1 MLEPTVLTARAGGA
15 PEPPSPQ
22 TRMLESGENWAR
34 FSVEPLERGFAI
46 TIGNALRRVLL
57 SSMPGNAIT
66 WVKIEGVL
74 HEYASLPYM
83 KEEVTEFLLNVKRVR
98 IRSTSNRP
106 TKMRLEVSGE
116 GRVCAG
122 DIATSDDFEIVN
134 PELHLATLD
143 SSDAGLSVEFNV
155 EPGTGYEP
163 AMSGE
168 GLPGMPIGVLPVDA
182 IYNPV
187 RKVNYLAEK
196 TRVGNATNSNYERLV
211 LEVWTDGTITP
222 AEVVRRSSEIL
233 VTHFFLFSGLGRS
246 ASAQDERSLSVPPEI
261 YQMPIEKLQLSPRT
275 LNCLK
280 RAHMSKVGQVL
291 ETPDDELLKIRNF
304 GEKSLEELK
313 AKISELGLDGSR
325 PIRAEALA
333 GTGEDAPEWRSAYA
347 DLDEDLPVGFT
358 GERTVATD
366 DLDDDEDDDEDYFD
380 DEDEDEEPAVRA
392 SLRRTPEQDPDG
404 YAPDNDD
411 YHDEDEC

>member
-1 MLEPTVLTARAGGA
+1 MLEPTVLTTRAGGA
-15 PEPPSPQ
+15 PEPPNPQ
-22 TRMLESGENWAR
+22 TRMLESGENWAK
-34 FSVEPLERGFAI
+34 FAVEPLERGFAI

-98 IRSTSNRP
+98 IRSSNNRP
-106 TKMRLEVSGE
+106 TKMRLEISGE

-122 DIATSDDFEIVN
+122 DIATSADFEIVN

-143 SSDAGLSVEFNV
+143 SGDATLSVEFNV

-163 AMSGE
+163 ALSGDS
-168 GLPGMPIGVLPVDA
+168 LPGMPIGVLPVDA

-187 RKVNYLAEK
+187 RKVNYFTEK
-196 TRVGNATNSNYERLV
+196 TRMGNTTNSNFERLV

-222 AEVVRRSSEIL
+222 AEVIRRSSEIL
-233 VTHFFLFSGLGRS
+233 VTHFFLFSGLGRGTS
-246 ASAQDERSLSVPPEI
+246 TQEDRSLSVPPEI
-261 YQMPIEKLQLSPRT
+261 YQMPIERLQLSPRT

-291 ETPDDELLKIRNF
+291 ETPDEELLKIRNF

-313 AKISELGLDGSR
+313 GKIQELGLDGSG
-325 PIRAEALA
+325 PIRTEALVGA
-333 GTGEDAPEWRSAYA
+333 GENGPEWRSAYA
-347 DLDEDLPVGFT
+347 DLDEDLPTGLT
-358 GERTVATD
+358 GERPAVVE
-366 DLDDDEDDDEDYFD
+366 DLDDDDDDDDYFD
-380 DEDEDEEPAVRA
+380 DDDDDDEPAVRTTVRPA
-392 SLRRTPEQDPDG
+392 LE
-404 YAPDNDD
+404 
-411 YHDEDEC
+411 DEDDTDEDYDYEDEEKD

>member
-1 MLEPTVLTARAGGA
+1 MLEPTVLTTRAGGA

-22 TRMLESGENWAR
+22 TRMLESGENWAK
-34 FSVEPLERGFAI
+34 FAVEPLERGFAI

-57 SSMPGNAIT
+57 SSMQGNAIT
-66 WVKIEGVL
+66 WVKIDGVL

-83 KEEVTEFLLNVKRVR
+83 KEEVTEFLLNVKMVR
-98 IRSTSNRP
+98 IRASNNRP

-122 DIATSDDFEIVN
+122 DIATSADFEIVN

-143 SSDAGLSVEFNV
+143 TSDASLSVEFNV

-163 AMSGE
+163 ALSAD

-187 RKVNYLAEK
+187 RKVNYLTEK
-196 TRVGNATNSNYERLV
+196 TRVTNYERLL
-211 LEVWTDGTITP
+211 LEVWTDGTVTP
-222 AEVVRRSSEIL
+222 SEVVRRSSEIL
-233 VTHFFLFSGLGRS
+233 VTHFFLFSGLGR
-246 ASAQDERSLSVPPEI
+246 ATSAQEERSLSVPPEI
-261 YQMPIEKLQLSPRT
+261 YQMPIEKLELSPRT

-313 AKISELGLDGSR
+313 AKIQELGLDGSG
-325 PIRAEALA
+325 PIRAEALV
-333 GTGEDAPEWRSAYA
+333 DAVEKNPEWRAAYA

-358 GERTVATD
+358 GERTAADTD
-366 DLDDDEDDDEDYFD
+366 IHEDDDEEDYF
-380 DEDEDEEPAVRA
+380 DEDEDGDPVVMAAFRPVVSEDTTGDGNAAAEDYEHEE
-392 SLRRTPEQDPDG
+392 EG
-404 YAPDNDD
+404 
-411 YHDEDEC
+411 

>member
-1 MLEPTVLTARAGGA
+1 MLEPTVLTTRAGGA
-15 PEPPSPQ
+15 PEPPNPQ

-34 FSVEPLERGFAI
+34 FAVEPLERGFAI

-98 IRSTSNRP
+98 IRSSNNRP

-122 DIATSDDFEIVN
+122 DIATSADFEIVN

-143 SSDAGLSVEFNV
+143 SGDAALSVEFNV

-163 AMSGE
+163 ALSGDS
-168 GLPGMPIGVLPVDA
+168 LPGMPIGVLPVDA

-187 RKVNYLAEK
+187 RKVNYFTEK
-196 TRVGNATNSNYERLV
+196 TRVGNTTNSNFERLV

-222 AEVVRRSSEIL
+222 AEVIRRSSEIL
-233 VTHFFLFSGLGRS
+233 VTHFFLFSGLGRG
-246 ASAQDERSLSVPPEI
+246 ASTQEDRSLSVPPEI
-261 YQMPIEKLQLSPRT
+261 YQMPIERLQLSPRT

-291 ETPDDELLKIRNF
+291 ETSDEELLKIRNF

-313 AKISELGLDGSR
+313 SKIQELGLDGSG
-325 PIRAEALA
+325 PIRTEALV
-333 GTGEDAPEWRSAYA
+333 GTGDKGPEWRSAYA
-347 DLDEDLPVGFT
+347 DLDEDLPIGFT
-358 GERTVATD
+358 GERSAAVE
-366 DLDDDEDDDEDYFD
+366 DLDDDDEDDDYFD
-380 DEDEDEEPAVRA
+380 DDDEEEEASVRTTLRPALEDEDAD
-392 SLRRTPEQDPDG
+392 T
-404 YAPDNDD
+404 
-411 YHDEDEC
+411 DEDYDYDEEKE

>member
-1 MLEPTVLTARAGGA
+1 MLEPTVLTTRAGGA
-15 PEPPSPQ
+15 PEPPIPQ
-22 TRMLESGENWAR
+22 TRMLESGENWAK
-34 FSVEPLERGFAI
+34 FAVEPLERGFAI

-98 IRSTSNRP
+98 IRSGNDRP
-106 TKMRLEVSGE
+106 TKMRLEVNGE

-122 DIATSDDFEIVN
+122 DIATSADFEIVN

-143 SSDAGLSVEFNV
+143 SNEASLSVEFNV

-163 AMSGE
+163 ALSGDS
-168 GLPGMPIGVLPVDA
+168 LPGMPIGVLPVDA

-187 RKVNYLAEK
+187 RKVNYFTEK
-196 TRVGNATNSNYERLV
+196 TRAGNTTNTNYERLL
-211 LEVWTDGTITP
+211 LEVWTDGTVTP

-233 VTHFFLFSGLGRS
+233 VTHFFLFSGLGRGT
-246 ASAQDERSLSVPPEI
+246 AMQEERSLSVPPEI
-261 YQMPIEKLQLSPRT
+261 YQMPVERLQLSPRT

-291 ETPDDELLKIRNF
+291 ETPDEELLKIRNF

-313 AKISELGLDGSR
+313 SKMQELGLDGSG
-325 PIRAEALA
+325 PIRTEALV
-333 GTGEDAPEWRSAYA
+333 GIGEKEPEWHSAYD
-347 DLDEDLPVGFT
+347 DLGDDLPVGFT
-358 GERTVATD
+358 GERTGAVEEM
-366 DLDDDEDDDEDYFD
+366 DDEDDEDDFFD
-380 DEDEDEEPAVRA
+380 DEDEDEQPAVRA
-392 SLRRTPEQDPDG
+392 TLQPDVQDDDATSEDYEDG
-404 YAPDNDD
+404 EVD
-411 YHDEDEC
+411 

>member
-1 MLEPTVLTARAGGA
+1 
-15 PEPPSPQ
+15 
-22 TRMLESGENWAR
+22 
-34 FSVEPLERGFAI
+34 
-46 TIGNALRRVLL
+46 
-57 SSMPGNAIT
+57 
-66 WVKIEGVL
+66 
-74 HEYASLPYM
+74 
-83 KEEVTEFLLNVKRVR
+83 
-98 IRSTSNRP
+98 
-106 TKMRLEVSGE
+106 MRLEVNGE

-122 DIATSDDFEIVN
+122 DIATSADFEIVN

-143 SSDAGLSVEFNV
+143 SNDASLAVEFNV

-163 AMSGE
+163 ALSAD

-187 RKVNYLAEK
+187 RKVNYLTEK
-196 TRVGNATNSNYERLV
+196 SRVGNATNYERLV

-222 AEVVRRSSEIL
+222 ADVVRRSSEIL

-246 ASAQDERSLSVPPEI
+246 TSAQEERSISVPPEI

-313 AKISELGLDGSR
+313 AKIQELGLDGSG
-325 PIRAEALA
+325 PLRADALVA
-333 GTGEDAPEWRSAYA
+333 PGEKGPEWRSAYG
-347 DLDEDLPVGFT
+347 DLDDDDLPVGFT
-358 GERTVATD
+358 GERTAVAD
-366 DLDDDEDDDEDYFD
+366 GIEDDDEEDYF
-380 DEDEDEEPAVRA
+380 DEDEDDEPAVRA
-392 SLRRTPEQDPDG
+392 TPRPVAEEGLPDE
-404 YAPDNDD
+404 APNEDD
-411 YHDEDEC
+411 YDKEGC

>member
-1 MLEPTVLTARAGGA
+1 MLEPTVLTTRAGGA

-22 TRMLESGENWAR
+22 TRMLESGENWAK
-34 FSVEPLERGFAI
+34 FAVEPLERGFAI

-57 SSMPGNAIT
+57 SSMQGNAIT
-66 WVKIEGVL
+66 WVKIDGVL

-83 KEEVTEFLLNVKRVR
+83 KEEVTEFLLNVKQVR
-98 IRSTSNRP
+98 IRASNNRP

-122 DIATSDDFEIVN
+122 DIATSADFEIVN

-143 SSDAGLSVEFNV
+143 TSDASLSVEFNV

-163 AMSGE
+163 ALSAD

-187 RKVNYLAEK
+187 RKVNYLTEK
-196 TRVGNATNSNYERLV
+196 TRVTNYERLL
-211 LEVWTDGTITP
+211 LEVWTDGTVTP
-222 AEVVRRSSEIL
+222 SEVVRRSSEIL
-233 VTHFFLFSGLGRS
+233 VTHFFLFSGLGR
-246 ASAQDERSLSVPPEI
+246 ATSAQEERSLSVPPEI
-261 YQMPIEKLQLSPRT
+261 YQMPIEKLELSPRT

-291 ETPDDELLKIRNF
+291 EIPDDELLKIRNF

-313 AKISELGLDGSR
+313 AKIQELGLDGSG
-325 PIRAEALA
+325 PIRAEALV
-333 GTGEDAPEWRSAYA
+333 DAVEKDPEWRAAYA

-358 GERTVATD
+358 GERTAADTD
-366 DLDDDEDDDEDYFD
+366 IHEDDDEEDYF
-380 DEDEDEEPAVRA
+380 DEDEDE
-392 SLRRTPEQDPDG
+392 DPVVTAAFRPVVSEDTTGDG
-404 YAPDNDD
+404 NAAAEHYE
-411 YHDEDEC
+411 HEEEG

>member
-1 MLEPTVLTARAGGA
+1 MLEPTVLTTRAGGA

-22 TRMLESGENWAR
+22 TRMLESGENWAK
-34 FSVEPLERGFAI
+34 FAVEPLERGFAI

-57 SSMPGNAIT
+57 SSMQGNAIT
-66 WVKIEGVL
+66 WVKIDGVL

-83 KEEVTEFLLNVKRVR
+83 KEEVTEFLLNVKQVR
-98 IRSTSNRP
+98 IRASNNRP

-122 DIATSDDFEIVN
+122 DIATSADFEIVN

-143 SSDAGLSVEFNV
+143 TSDASLSVEFNV

-163 AMSGE
+163 ALSAD

-187 RKVNYLAEK
+187 RKVNYLTEK
-196 TRVGNATNSNYERLV
+196 TRVTNYERLL
-211 LEVWTDGTITP
+211 LEVWTDGTVTP
-222 AEVVRRSSEIL
+222 SEVVRRSSEIL
-233 VTHFFLFSGLGRS
+233 VTHFFLFSGLGR
-246 ASAQDERSLSVPPEI
+246 ATSAQEERSLSVPPEI
-261 YQMPIEKLQLSPRT
+261 YQMPIEKLELSPRT

-313 AKISELGLDGSR
+313 AKIQELGLDGSG
-325 PIRAEALA
+325 PIRAEALV
-333 GTGEDAPEWRSAYA
+333 DAVEKDPEWRAAYA

-358 GERTVATD
+358 GERTAADTD
-366 DLDDDEDDDEDYFD
+366 IHEDDDEEDYF
-380 DEDEDEEPAVRA
+380 DEDEDE
-392 SLRRTPEQDPDG
+392 DPVVTAAFRPVVSEDTTGDG
-404 YAPDNDD
+404 NAAAED
-411 YHDEDEC
+411 YEHEEEG

>member
-1 MLEPTVLTARAGGA
+1 MLEPTVLTTRTGGV

-34 FSVEPLERGFAI
+34 FAVEPLERGFAI

-57 SSMPGNAIT
+57 SSMPGNAVT

-74 HEYASLPYM
+74 HEYASLPHM

-98 IRSTSNRP
+98 IRSGNNRP

-122 DIATSDDFEIVN
+122 DIATSADFEIVN

-143 SSDAGLSVEFNV
+143 SGDASLSVEFNV

-163 AMSGE
+163 AMSGDS
-168 GLPGMPIGVLPVDA
+168 LPGMPIGVLPVDA

-187 RKVNYLAEK
+187 RKVNYFTEK
-196 TRVGNATNSNYERLV
+196 TRVGNATNVNYERLV

-222 AEVVRRSSEIL
+222 AEVVRRSSELL
-233 VTHFFLFSGLGRS
+233 VTHFFLFSGLGRGT
-246 ASAQDERSLSVPPEI
+246 SAQEERSLSIPPEV
-261 YQMPIEKLQLSPRT
+261 YQMPIERLQLSPRT

-313 AKISELGLDGSR
+313 GKIQELGLDGSG
-325 PIRAEALA
+325 PIRTEALVGA
-333 GTGEDAPEWRSAYA
+333 GEEGPEWRSAYA
-347 DLDEDLPVGFT
+347 DLDEELPVGFT
-358 GERTVATD
+358 GERTGTV
-366 DLDDDEDDDEDYFD
+366 EDIDD
-380 DEDEDEEPAVRA
+380 DEDEDEDLFDDEEDEEEPAVRTTFRPV
-392 SLRRTPEQDPDG
+392 LED
-404 YAPDNDD
+404 
-411 YHDEDEC
+411 DEDIDEDYDYDNEEED

>member
-1 MLEPTVLTARAGGA
+1 MLEPTVLTTRAGGA

-22 TRMLESGENWAR
+22 TRMLESGENWAK
-34 FSVEPLERGFAI
+34 FAVEPLERGFAI

-57 SSMPGNAIT
+57 SSMQGNAIT
-66 WVKIEGVL
+66 WVKIDGVL

-83 KEEVTEFLLNVKRVR
+83 KEEVTEFLLNVKQVR
-98 IRSTSNRP
+98 IRASNNRP

-122 DIATSDDFEIVN
+122 DIATSADFEIVN

-143 SSDAGLSVEFNV
+143 TSDASLSVEFNV

-163 AMSGE
+163 ALSAD

-187 RKVNYLAEK
+187 RKVNYLTEK
-196 TRVGNATNSNYERLV
+196 TRVTNYERLL
-211 LEVWTDGTITP
+211 LEVWTDGTVTP
-222 AEVVRRSSEIL
+222 SEVVRRSSEIL
-233 VTHFFLFSGLGRS
+233 VTHFFLFSGLGR
-246 ASAQDERSLSVPPEI
+246 ATSAQEERSLSVPPEI
-261 YQMPIEKLQLSPRT
+261 YQMPIEKLELSPRT

-313 AKISELGLDGSR
+313 AKIQELGLDGSG
-325 PIRAEALA
+325 PIRAEALV
-333 GTGEDAPEWRSAYA
+333 DAVEKDPEWRAAYA

-358 GERTVATD
+358 GERTAADTD
-366 DLDDDEDDDEDYFD
+366 IHEDDDEEDYF
-380 DEDEDEEPAVRA
+380 DEDEDGDPVVMAAFRPVVSEDTTGDGNAAAEDYEHEE
-392 SLRRTPEQDPDG
+392 EG
-404 YAPDNDD
+404 
-411 YHDEDEC
+411 

>member
-1 MLEPTVLTARAGGA
+1 MLEPTVLTTRAGGA

-22 TRMLESGENWAR
+22 TRMLESGENWAK
-34 FSVEPLERGFAI
+34 FAVEPLERGFAI

-57 SSMPGNAIT
+57 SSMQGNAIT
-66 WVKIEGVL
+66 WVKIDGVL

-98 IRSTSNRP
+98 IRASNNRP

-122 DIATSDDFEIVN
+122 DIATSADFEIVN

-143 SSDAGLSVEFNV
+143 SSDASLSVEFNV

-163 AMSGE
+163 ALSAD

-187 RKVNYLAEK
+187 RKVNYLTEK
-196 TRVGNATNSNYERLV
+196 TRVTNYERLL
-211 LEVWTDGTITP
+211 LEVWTDGTVTP
-222 AEVVRRSSEIL
+222 SEVVRRSSDIL
-233 VTHFFLFSGLGRS
+233 VTHFFLFSGLGR
-246 ASAQDERSLSVPPEI
+246 ATSAQEERSLSVPPEI

-304 GEKSLEELK
+304 GEKSLDELK
-313 AKISELGLDGSR
+313 AKIQELGLDGSG
-325 PIRAEALA
+325 PIRADALVA
-333 GTGEDAPEWRSAYA
+333 DVEKDPDWRSAYA

-358 GERTVATD
+358 GERVAADTEE
-366 DLDDDEDDDEDYFD
+366 DDDEEDYFD
-380 DEDEDEEPAVRA
+380 DDEDEDPAVRSA
-392 SLRRTPEQDPDG
+392 FRPVVSEDTTG
-404 YAPDNDD
+404 
-411 YHDEDEC
+411 DEDKEEG

>member
-1 MLEPTVLTARAGGA
+1 MLEPTVLTTRAGGA
-15 PEPPSPQ
+15 PEPPNPQ
-22 TRMLESGENWAR
+22 TRMLESGENWAK
-34 FSVEPLERGFAI
+34 FAVEPLERGFAI

-98 IRSTSNRP
+98 IRSSNNRP
-106 TKMRLEVSGE
+106 TKMRLEISGE

-122 DIATSDDFEIVN
+122 DIATSADFEIVN

-143 SSDAGLSVEFNV
+143 SGDATLSVEFNV

-163 AMSGE
+163 ALSGDS
-168 GLPGMPIGVLPVDA
+168 LPGMPIGVLPVDA

-187 RKVNYLAEK
+187 RKVNYFTEK
-196 TRVGNATNSNYERLV
+196 TRLGNTTNSNFERLV

-222 AEVVRRSSEIL
+222 AEVIRRSSEIL
-233 VTHFFLFSGLGRS
+233 VTHFFLFSGLGRGTS
-246 ASAQDERSLSVPPEI
+246 TQEDRSLSVPPEI
-261 YQMPIEKLQLSPRT
+261 YQMPIERLQLSPRT

-291 ETPDDELLKIRNF
+291 ETPDEELLKIRNF

-313 AKISELGLDGSR
+313 SKIQELGLDGSG
-325 PIRAEALA
+325 PIRTEALVGA
-333 GTGEDAPEWRSAYA
+333 VENGPEWRSAYA
-347 DLDEDLPVGFT
+347 DLDEELPTGFT
-358 GERTVATD
+358 GERPAVVE
-366 DLDDDEDDDEDYFD
+366 DLDDDDDDDDYFEDDDD
-380 DEDEDEEPAVRA
+380 DEPAVGTTVRPALEDEDD
-392 SLRRTPEQDPDG
+392 T
-404 YAPDNDD
+404 
-411 YHDEDEC
+411 DEDYDYEDEEKD

>member
-1 MLEPTVLTARAGGA
+1 MLEPTVLTTRAGGA

-22 TRMLESGENWAR
+22 TRMLESGENWAK
-34 FSVEPLERGFAI
+34 FAVEPLERGFAI

-57 SSMPGNAIT
+57 SSMQGNAIT
-66 WVKIEGVL
+66 WVKIDGVL

-83 KEEVTEFLLNVKRVR
+83 KEEVTEFLLNVKQVR
-98 IRSTSNRP
+98 IRASNNRP

-122 DIATSDDFEIVN
+122 DIATSADFEIVN

-143 SSDAGLSVEFNV
+143 TSDASLSVEFNV

-163 AMSGE
+163 ALSAD

-187 RKVNYLAEK
+187 RKVNYLTEK
-196 TRVGNATNSNYERLV
+196 TRVTNYERLL
-211 LEVWTDGTITP
+211 LEVWTDGTVTP
-222 AEVVRRSSEIL
+222 SEVVRRSSEIL
-233 VTHFFLFSGLGRS
+233 VTHFFLFSGLGR
-246 ASAQDERSLSVPPEI
+246 ATSAQEERSLSVPPEI
-261 YQMPIEKLQLSPRT
+261 YQMPIEKLELSPRT

-313 AKISELGLDGSR
+313 AKIQELGLDGSG
-325 PIRAEALA
+325 PIRAEALV
-333 GTGEDAPEWRSAYA
+333 DAVEKDPEWRAAYA

-358 GERTVATD
+358 GERTAADTD
-366 DLDDDEDDDEDYFD
+366 IHEDDDEEDYF
-380 DEDEDEEPAVRA
+380 DEDEDE
-392 SLRRTPEQDPDG
+392 DPVVTAAFRPVVSEDTTGDG
-404 YAPDNDD
+404 NAAAEHYE
-411 YHDEDEC
+411 HEEEG

>member
-1 MLEPTVLTARAGGA
+1 MLEPTVLTTRAGGA

-22 TRMLESGENWAR
+22 TRMLESGENWAK
-34 FSVEPLERGFAI
+34 FAVEPLERGFAI

-57 SSMPGNAIT
+57 SSMQGNAIT
-66 WVKIEGVL
+66 WVKIDGVL

-83 KEEVTEFLLNVKRVR
+83 KEEVTEFLLNVKMVR
-98 IRSTSNRP
+98 IRASNNRP

-122 DIATSDDFEIVN
+122 DIATSADFEIVN

-143 SSDAGLSVEFNV
+143 TSDASLSVEFNV

-163 AMSGE
+163 ALSAD

-187 RKVNYLAEK
+187 RKVNYLTEK
-196 TRVGNATNSNYERLV
+196 TRVTNYERLL
-211 LEVWTDGTITP
+211 LEVWTDGTVTP
-222 AEVVRRSSEIL
+222 SEVVRRSSEIL
-233 VTHFFLFSGLGRS
+233 VTHFFLFSGLGR
-246 ASAQDERSLSVPPEI
+246 ATSAQEERSLSVPPEI
-261 YQMPIEKLQLSPRT
+261 YQMPIEKLELSPRT

-313 AKISELGLDGSR
+313 AKIQELGLDGSG
-325 PIRAEALA
+325 PIRAEALV
-333 GTGEDAPEWRSAYA
+333 DAVEKDPEWRAAYA

-358 GERTVATD
+358 GERTAADTD
-366 DLDDDEDDDEDYFD
+366 IHVDDDEEDYFD
-380 DEDEDEEPAVRA
+380 EDEDGDPVVMAAFRPVVSEDTTGDGNAAAEDYEHEE
-392 SLRRTPEQDPDG
+392 EG
-404 YAPDNDD
+404 
-411 YHDEDEC
+411 

>member
-1 MLEPTVLTARAGGA
+1 MLEPTVLTTRAGGA
-15 PEPPSPQ
+15 PEPPIPQ
-22 TRMLESGENWAR
+22 TRMLESGENWAK
-34 FSVEPLERGFAI
+34 FAVEPLERGFAI

-98 IRSTSNRP
+98 IRSGNDRP
-106 TKMRLEVSGE
+106 TKMRLEVNGE

-122 DIATSDDFEIVN
+122 DIATSADFEIVN

-143 SSDAGLSVEFNV
+143 SNEASLSVEFNV

-163 AMSGE
+163 ALSGDS
-168 GLPGMPIGVLPVDA
+168 LPGMPIGVLPVDA

-187 RKVNYLAEK
+187 RKVNYFTEK
-196 TRVGNATNSNYERLV
+196 TRAGNTTNTNYERLL
-211 LEVWTDGTITP
+211 LEVWTDGTVTP

-233 VTHFFLFSGLGRS
+233 VTHFFLFSGLGRGT
-246 ASAQDERSLSVPPEI
+246 AMQEERSLSVPPEI
-261 YQMPIEKLQLSPRT
+261 YQMPVERLQLSPRT

-291 ETPDDELLKIRNF
+291 ETPDEELLKIRNF

-313 AKISELGLDGSR
+313 SKMQELGLDGSG
-325 PIRAEALA
+325 PIRTEALV
-333 GTGEDAPEWRSAYA
+333 GIGEKEPEWHSAYD
-347 DLDEDLPVGFT
+347 DLGEDLPVGFT
-358 GERTVATD
+358 GERTGAVEEM
-366 DLDDDEDDDEDYFD
+366 DDEDDEDDFFD
-380 DEDEDEEPAVRA
+380 DEDEDEQPAVRA
-392 SLRRTPEQDPDG
+392 TLQPDVQDDDATSEDYEDG
-404 YAPDNDD
+404 EVD
-411 YHDEDEC
+411 

>member
-1 MLEPTVLTARAGGA
+1 MLEPTVLTTRAGGA

-22 TRMLESGENWAR
+22 TRMLESGENWAK
-34 FSVEPLERGFAI
+34 FAVEPLERGFAI

-57 SSMPGNAIT
+57 SSMQGNAIT
-66 WVKIEGVL
+66 WVKIDGVL

-98 IRSTSNRP
+98 IRASNNRP

-122 DIATSDDFEIVN
+122 DIATSADFEIVN

-143 SSDAGLSVEFNV
+143 TSDASLSVEFNV

-163 AMSGE
+163 ALSAD

-187 RKVNYLAEK
+187 RKVNYLTEK
-196 TRVGNATNSNYERLV
+196 TRVTNYERLL
-211 LEVWTDGTITP
+211 LEVWTDGTVTP
-222 AEVVRRSSEIL
+222 SEVVRRSSEIL
-233 VTHFFLFSGLGRS
+233 VTHFFLFSGLGR
-246 ASAQDERSLSVPPEI
+246 ATSAQEERSLSVPPEI
-261 YQMPIEKLQLSPRT
+261 YQMPIEKLELSPRT

-313 AKISELGLDGSR
+313 AKIQELGLDGSG
-325 PIRAEALA
+325 PIHAEALVA
-333 GTGEDAPEWRSAYA
+333 AVEKDPEWRSAYA
-347 DLDEDLPVGFT
+347 DLGEDLPVGFT
-358 GERTVATD
+358 GERAAADTD
-366 DLDDDEDDDEDYFD
+366 IHEDDDEEDYF
-380 DEDEDEEPAVRA
+380 DEDEEPAA
-392 SLRRTPEQDPDG
+392 AALRPVLSEDTTG
-404 YAPDNDD
+404 
-411 YHDEDEC
+411 DEDTAPENTAPEEDEEEG

>member
-1 MLEPTVLTARAGGA
+1 MLEPTVLTTRAGGA
-15 PEPPSPQ
+15 PEPPIPQ
-22 TRMLESGENWAR
+22 TRMLESGENWAK
-34 FSVEPLERGFAI
+34 FAVEPLERGFAI

-98 IRSTSNRP
+98 IRSGNDRP
-106 TKMRLEVSGE
+106 TKMRLEVNGE

-122 DIATSDDFEIVN
+122 DIATSADFEIVN

-143 SSDAGLSVEFNV
+143 SNEASLSVEFNV

-163 AMSGE
+163 ALSGDS
-168 GLPGMPIGVLPVDA
+168 LPGMPIGVLPVDA

-187 RKVNYLAEK
+187 RKVNYFTEK
-196 TRVGNATNSNYERLV
+196 TRAGNTTNTNYERLL
-211 LEVWTDGTITP
+211 LEVWTDGTVTP

-233 VTHFFLFSGLGRS
+233 VTHFFLFSGLGRGT
-246 ASAQDERSLSVPPEI
+246 AMQEERSLSVPPEI
-261 YQMPIEKLQLSPRT
+261 YQMPVERLQLSPRT

-291 ETPDDELLKIRNF
+291 ETPDEELLKIRNF

-313 AKISELGLDGSR
+313 GKMQELGLDGSG
-325 PIRAEALA
+325 PIRTEALV
-333 GTGEDAPEWRSAYA
+333 GIGEKEPEWNSAYD
-347 DLDEDLPVGFT
+347 DLKEDLPVGFT
-358 GERTVATD
+358 GERTGAVEEM
-366 DLDDDEDDDEDYFD
+366 DDEDDEDDFFD
-380 DEDEDEEPAVRA
+380 DEDEDEQPAVRA
-392 SLRRTPEQDPDG
+392 TLQPDVQDDDATSEDYEDG
-404 YAPDNDD
+404 EVD
-411 YHDEDEC
+411 

>member
-1 MLEPTVLTARAGGA
+1 MLEPTVLTTRAGGA
-15 PEPPSPQ
+15 PEPPIPQ
-22 TRMLESGENWAR
+22 TRMLESGENWAK
-34 FSVEPLERGFAI
+34 FAVEPLERGFAI

-98 IRSTSNRP
+98 IRSGNDRP
-106 TKMRLEVSGE
+106 TKMRLEVNGE

-122 DIATSDDFEIVN
+122 DIATSADFEIVN

-143 SSDAGLSVEFNV
+143 SNEASLSVEFNV

-163 AMSGE
+163 ALSGDS
-168 GLPGMPIGVLPVDA
+168 LPGMPIGVLPVDA

-187 RKVNYLAEK
+187 RKVNYFTEK
-196 TRVGNATNSNYERLV
+196 TRAGNTTNTNFERLL
-211 LEVWTDGTITP
+211 LEVWTDGTVTP

-233 VTHFFLFSGLGRS
+233 VTHFFLFSGLGRGT
-246 ASAQDERSLSVPPEI
+246 AMQEERSLSVPPEI
-261 YQMPIEKLQLSPRT
+261 YQMPVERLQLSPRT

-291 ETPDDELLKIRNF
+291 ETPDEELLKIRNF

-313 AKISELGLDGSR
+313 SKMQELGLDGSG
-325 PIRAEALA
+325 PIRTEALV
-333 GTGEDAPEWRSAYA
+333 GIGEKEPEWHSAYD
-347 DLDEDLPVGFT
+347 DLGDDLPVGFT
-358 GERTVATD
+358 GERTGAVEEM
-366 DLDDDEDDDEDYFD
+366 DDEDDEDDFFD
-380 DEDEDEEPAVRA
+380 DEDEDEQPAVRA
-392 SLRRTPEQDPDG
+392 TLQPDVQDDDATSEDYEDG
-404 YAPDNDD
+404 EVD
-411 YHDEDEC
+411 

>member
-1 MLEPTVLTARAGGA
+1 MLEPTVLTTRAGGA
-15 PEPPSPQ
+15 PETPSPQ
-22 TRMLESGENWAR
+22 TRMLEAGQNWAR
-34 FSVEPLERGFAI
+34 FAVEPLERGFAI

-98 IRSTSNRP
+98 IRSSNNRP
-106 TKMRLEVSGE
+106 TKMRLEVNGE

-122 DIATSDDFEIVN
+122 DIATSADFEIVN

-143 SSDAGLSVEFNV
+143 SGDASLSVEFNV

-163 AMSGE
+163 ALSGDN
-168 GLPGMPIGVLPVDA
+168 LPGMPIGVLPVDA

-187 RKVNYLAEK
+187 RKVNYFTEK
-196 TRVGNATNSNYERLV
+196 TRVGNATNSNFERLV

-233 VTHFFLFSGLGRS
+233 VTHFFLFSGLGRGT
-246 ASAQDERSLSVPPEI
+246 SAQEDRSLSIPPEI
-261 YQMPIEKLQLSPRT
+261 YQMPIERLQLSPRT

-291 ETPDDELLKIRNF
+291 ETPDEELLKIRNF

-313 AKISELGLDGSR
+313 SRIQELGLDGSG
-325 PIRAEALA
+325 PIRADALV
-333 GTGEDAPEWRSAYA
+333 GTAENGPEWRSAYS
-347 DLDEDLPVGFT
+347 DLDEDLPIGFT
-358 GERTVATD
+358 GERAGAIEELD
-366 DLDDDEDDDEDYFD
+366 DDDEDEDFFD
-380 DEDEDEEPAVRA
+380 DEDEDEEPAARA
-392 SLRRTPEQDPDG
+392 PLRPVLEDDDDPGAD
-404 YAPDNDD
+404 YDYDD
-411 YHDEDEC
+411 EEES

>member
-1 MLEPTVLTARAGGA
+1 MLEPTVLTTRAGGA

-22 TRMLESGENWAR
+22 TRMLESGENWAK
-34 FSVEPLERGFAI
+34 FAVEPLERGFAI

-57 SSMPGNAIT
+57 SSMQGNAIT
-66 WVKIEGVL
+66 WVKIDGVL

-98 IRSTSNRP
+98 IRASNNRP

-122 DIATSDDFEIVN
+122 DIATSADFEIVN

-143 SSDAGLSVEFNV
+143 TSDASLSVEFNV

-163 AMSGE
+163 ALSAD

-187 RKVNYLAEK
+187 RKVNYLTEK
-196 TRVGNATNSNYERLV
+196 TRVTNYERLL
-211 LEVWTDGTITP
+211 LEVWTDGTVTP
-222 AEVVRRSSEIL
+222 SEVVRRSSEIL
-233 VTHFFLFSGLGRS
+233 VTHFFLFSGLGR
-246 ASAQDERSLSVPPEI
+246 ATSAQEERSLSVPPEI
-261 YQMPIEKLQLSPRT
+261 YQMPIEKLELSPRT

-313 AKISELGLDGSR
+313 AKIQELGLDGSG
-325 PIRAEALA
+325 PIHAEALVA
-333 GTGEDAPEWRSAYA
+333 AVEKDPEWRSAYA

-358 GERTVATD
+358 GERTAADTD
-366 DLDDDEDDDEDYFD
+366 IHEDDDEEDYF
-380 DEDEDEEPAVRA
+380 DEDEDEDPAA
-392 SLRRTPEQDPDG
+392 AALRPVVSEDTTG
-404 YAPDNDD
+404 
-411 YHDEDEC
+411 DEDTAPEEDEEEG

>member
-1 MLEPTVLTARAGGA
+1 MLEPTVLTTRAGGA

-22 TRMLESGENWAR
+22 TRMLESGENWAK
-34 FSVEPLERGFAI
+34 FAVEPLERGFAI

-57 SSMPGNAIT
+57 SSMQGNAIT
-66 WVKIEGVL
+66 WVKIDGVL

-98 IRSTSNRP
+98 IRASNNRP

-122 DIATSDDFEIVN
+122 DIATSADFEIVN

-143 SSDAGLSVEFNV
+143 TSDASLSVEFNV

-163 AMSGE
+163 ALSAD

-187 RKVNYLAEK
+187 RKVNYLTEK
-196 TRVGNATNSNYERLV
+196 TRVTNYERLL
-211 LEVWTDGTITP
+211 LEVWTDGTVTP
-222 AEVVRRSSEIL
+222 SEVVRRSSEIL
-233 VTHFFLFSGLGRS
+233 VTHFFLFSGLGR
-246 ASAQDERSLSVPPEI
+246 ATSAQEERSLSVPPEI
-261 YQMPIEKLQLSPRT
+261 YQMPIEKLELSPRT

-313 AKISELGLDGSR
+313 AKIQELGLDGSG
-325 PIRAEALA
+325 PIHAEALVA
-333 GTGEDAPEWRSAYA
+333 AVEKDPEWRSAYA

-358 GERTVATD
+358 GERTAADTD
-366 DLDDDEDDDEDYFD
+366 IHEDDDEEDYFD
-380 DEDEDEEPAVRA
+380 ENEDEDPAA
-392 SLRRTPEQDPDG
+392 AALRPVVSEDTTG
-404 YAPDNDD
+404 
-411 YHDEDEC
+411 DEDTAPEEDEEEG

>member
-1 MLEPTVLTARAGGA
+1 MLEPTVLTTRAGGA

-22 TRMLESGENWAR
+22 TRMLESGENWAK
-34 FSVEPLERGFAI
+34 FAVEPLERGFAI

-57 SSMPGNAIT
+57 SSMQGNAIT
-66 WVKIEGVL
+66 WVKIDGVL

-83 KEEVTEFLLNVKRVR
+83 KEEVTEFLLNVKMVR
-98 IRSTSNRP
+98 IRASNNRP

-122 DIATSDDFEIVN
+122 DIATSADFEIVN

-143 SSDAGLSVEFNV
+143 TSDASLSVEFNV

-163 AMSGE
+163 ALSAD

-187 RKVNYLAEK
+187 RKVNYLTEK
-196 TRVGNATNSNYERLV
+196 TRVTNYERLL
-211 LEVWTDGTITP
+211 LEVWTDGTVTP
-222 AEVVRRSSEIL
+222 SEVVRRSSEIL
-233 VTHFFLFSGLGRS
+233 VTHFFLFSGLGR
-246 ASAQDERSLSVPPEI
+246 ATSAQEERSLSVPPEI
-261 YQMPIEKLQLSPRT
+261 YQMPIEKLELSPRT

-313 AKISELGLDGSR
+313 AKIQELGLDGSG
-325 PIRAEALA
+325 PIRAEALV
-333 GTGEDAPEWRSAYA
+333 DAVEKDPEWRAAYA

-358 GERTVATD
+358 GERTAADTD
-366 DLDDDEDDDEDYFD
+366 IHEDDDEEDYF
-380 DEDEDEEPAVRA
+380 DEDEDGDPVVMAAFRPVVSEDTTGDGNAAAEDYEHEE
-392 SLRRTPEQDPDG
+392 EG
-404 YAPDNDD
+404 
-411 YHDEDEC
+411 

>member
-1 MLEPTVLTARAGGA
+1 MLEPTVLTTRAGGA

-22 TRMLESGENWAR
+22 TRMLESGENWAK
-34 FSVEPLERGFAI
+34 FAVEPLERGFAI

-57 SSMPGNAIT
+57 SSMQGNAIT
-66 WVKIEGVL
+66 WVKIDGVL

-83 KEEVTEFLLNVKRVR
+83 KEEVTEFLLNVKQVR
-98 IRSTSNRP
+98 IRASNNRP

-122 DIATSDDFEIVN
+122 DIATSADFEIVN

-143 SSDAGLSVEFNV
+143 TSDASLSVEFNV

-163 AMSGE
+163 ALSAD

-187 RKVNYLAEK
+187 RKVNYLTEK
-196 TRVGNATNSNYERLV
+196 TRVTNYERLL
-211 LEVWTDGTITP
+211 LEVWTDGTVTP
-222 AEVVRRSSEIL
+222 SEVVRRSSEIL
-233 VTHFFLFSGLGRS
+233 VTHFFLFSGLGR
-246 ASAQDERSLSVPPEI
+246 ATSAQEERSLSVPPEI
-261 YQMPIEKLQLSPRT
+261 YQMPIEKLELSPRT

-313 AKISELGLDGSR
+313 AKIQELGLDGSG
-325 PIRAEALA
+325 PIRAEALV
-333 GTGEDAPEWRSAYA
+333 DAVEKDPEWRAAYA

-358 GERTVATD
+358 GERTAADTD
-366 DLDDDEDDDEDYFD
+366 IHEDDDEEDYF
-380 DEDEDEEPAVRA
+380 DEDEDGDPVVMAAFRPVVSEDTTGDGNAAAEHYEHEE
-392 SLRRTPEQDPDG
+392 EG
-404 YAPDNDD
+404 
-411 YHDEDEC
+411 

>member
-1 MLEPTVLTARAGGA
+1 MLEPTVLTTRAGGA

-22 TRMLESGENWAR
+22 TRTLESGENWAR

-46 TIGNALRRVLL
+46 TLGNALRRVLL
-57 SSMPGNAIT
+57 SSMQGNAIT
-66 WVKIEGVL
+66 WVKIDGVL
-74 HEYASLPYM
+74 HEYASLPFM

-98 IRSTSNRP
+98 IRSGSNRP
-106 TKMRLEVSGE
+106 TKMRLEVNGE

-143 SSDAGLSVEFNV
+143 NSDASLSVEFNV

-163 AMSGE
+163 AMAAD
-168 GLPGMPIGVLPVDA
+168 GLTGGMPIGVLPVDA

-187 RKVNYLAEK
+187 RKVNYFTEK
-196 TRVGNATNSNYERLV
+196 TRIANTTDSSKERLV
-211 LEVWTDGTITP
+211 LEVWTDGTIAP
-222 AEVVRRSSEIL
+222 AEVVRLSSEKL
-233 VTHFFLFSGLGRS
+233 VNHFFLFSGLGRS
-246 ASAQDERSLSVPPEI
+246 TSTQEDRSLSVPPEI
-261 YQMPIEKLQLSPRT
+261 YQMPIERLQLSPRT

-313 AKISELGLDGSR
+313 GKIVELGLDGSG
-325 PIRAEALA
+325 PIQTDALA
-333 GTGEDAPEWRSAYA
+333 GIAEKTPEWRSAY
-347 DLDEDLPVGFT
+347 DDIDEDLPVGFT
-358 GERTVATD
+358 GERSAVAQAPD
-366 DLDDDEDDDEDYFD
+366 EEEDEEDYFEDEDDDEPAAKATVRTISDDDSAKDDTDNDSD
-380 DEDEDEEPAVRA
+380 DEDER
-392 SLRRTPEQDPDG
+392 
-404 YAPDNDD
+404 
-411 YHDEDEC
+411 

>member
-1 MLEPTVLTARAGGA
+1 MLEPTVLTTRAGGV

-22 TRMLESGENWAR
+22 TRMLESGESWAK
-34 FSVEPLERGFAI
+34 FAVEPLERGFAI

-57 SSMPGNAIT
+57 SSMQGNAIT
-66 WVKIEGVL
+66 WVKIDGVL

-83 KEEVTEFLLNVKRVR
+83 KEEVTEFLLNVKMVR
-98 IRSTSNRP
+98 IRASNNRP

-122 DIATSDDFEIVN
+122 DIATSADFEIVN

-143 SSDAGLSVEFNV
+143 TSDASLSVEFNV

-163 AMSGE
+163 ALSAD

-187 RKVNYLAEK
+187 RKVNYLTEK
-196 TRVGNATNSNYERLV
+196 TRVTNYERLL
-211 LEVWTDGTITP
+211 LEVWTDGTVTP
-222 AEVVRRSSEIL
+222 SEVVRRSSEIL
-233 VTHFFLFSGLGRS
+233 VTHFFLFSGLGR
-246 ASAQDERSLSVPPEI
+246 ATSAQEERSLSVPPEI
-261 YQMPIEKLQLSPRT
+261 YQMPIEKLELSPRT

-313 AKISELGLDGSR
+313 AKIQELGLDGSG
-325 PIRAEALA
+325 PIRAEALV
-333 GTGEDAPEWRSAYA
+333 DAVEKDPEWRAAYA

-358 GERTVATD
+358 GERTAADTD
-366 DLDDDEDDDEDYFD
+366 IHEDDDEEDYF
-380 DEDEDEEPAVRA
+380 DEDEDGDPVVMAAFRPVVSEDTTGDGNAAAEDYEHEE
-392 SLRRTPEQDPDG
+392 EG
-404 YAPDNDD
+404 
-411 YHDEDEC
+411 

>member
-1 MLEPTVLTARAGGA
+1 MMLEPTVLTTKATGA

-22 TRMLESGENWAR
+22 TRMLESGDNWAK
-34 FSVEPLERGFAI
+34 FAVEPLERGFAI

-66 WVKIEGVL
+66 WVKVDGVL

-83 KEEVTEFLLNVKRVR
+83 KEEITEFLLNVKRVR
-98 IRSTSNRP
+98 IRSGNGRP
-106 TKMRLEVSGE
+106 TKMRLEVNGE

-122 DIATSDDFEIVN
+122 DIATSADFEIVN

-143 SSDAGLSVEFNV
+143 SNDASLAVEFNV

-163 AMSGE
+163 ALSAD

-187 RKVNYLAEK
+187 RKVNYLTEK
-196 TRVGNATNSNYERLV
+196 SRVGNATNYERLV

-222 AEVVRRSSEIL
+222 ADVVRRSSEIL

-246 ASAQDERSLSVPPEI
+246 TSAQEERSISVPPEI

-313 AKISELGLDGSR
+313 AKIQELGLDGSG
-325 PIRAEALA
+325 PLRADALVA
-333 GTGEDAPEWRSAYA
+333 PGEKGPEWRSAYG
-347 DLDEDLPVGFT
+347 DLDDDDLPVGFT
-358 GERTVATD
+358 GERTAVAD
-366 DLDDDEDDDEDYFD
+366 GIEDDDEEDYF
-380 DEDEDEEPAVRA
+380 DEDEDDEPAVRA
-392 SLRRTPEQDPDG
+392 TPRPVAEEGLPDE
-404 YAPDNDD
+404 APNEDD
-411 YHDEDEC
+411 YDKEGC

>member
-1 MLEPTVLTARAGGA
+1 MLEPTVLTTRAGGA

-22 TRMLESGENWAR
+22 TRMLESGENWAK
-34 FSVEPLERGFAI
+34 FAVEPLERGFAI

-57 SSMPGNAIT
+57 SSMQGNAIT
-66 WVKIEGVL
+66 WVKIDGVL

-98 IRSTSNRP
+98 IRASNNRP

-122 DIATSDDFEIVN
+122 DIATSADFEIVN

-143 SSDAGLSVEFNV
+143 TSDASLSVEFNV

-163 AMSGE
+163 ALSAD

-187 RKVNYLAEK
+187 RKVNYLTEK
-196 TRVGNATNSNYERLV
+196 TRVTNYERLL
-211 LEVWTDGTITP
+211 LEVWTDGTVTP
-222 AEVVRRSSEIL
+222 SEVVRRSSEIL
-233 VTHFFLFSGLGRS
+233 VTHFFLFSGLGR
-246 ASAQDERSLSVPPEI
+246 ATSAQEERSLSVPPEI
-261 YQMPIEKLQLSPRT
+261 YQMPIEKLELSPRT

-313 AKISELGLDGSR
+313 AKIQELGLDGSG
-325 PIRAEALA
+325 PIHAEALVA
-333 GTGEDAPEWRSAYA
+333 AVEKDPEWRSPYA

-358 GERTVATD
+358 GERAAADTD
-366 DLDDDEDDDEDYFD
+366 IHEDDDEEDYF
-380 DEDEDEEPAVRA
+380 DEDEDENPGAA
-392 SLRRTPEQDPDG
+392 ALRPVVSKDVTG
-404 YAPDNDD
+404 
-411 YHDEDEC
+411 DEDAAAENTAPEEDEEEG

>member
-1 MLEPTVLTARAGGA
+1 MLEPAVLTTRTGGA
-15 PEPPSPQ
+15 PESPTPQ
-22 TRMLESGENWAR
+22 TRMLESGENWAK
-34 FSVEPLERGFAI
+34 FAVEPLDRGFAI

-98 IRSTSNRP
+98 IRSGNNRP
-106 TKMRLEVSGE
+106 TKMRLEVNGE

-122 DIATSDDFEIVN
+122 DIATSADFEIVN

-143 SSDAGLSVEFNV
+143 SGDASLSVEFNV

-163 AMSGE
+163 AMSGDN
-168 GLPGMPIGVLPVDA
+168 LPGMPIGVLPVDA

-187 RKVNYLAEK
+187 RKVNYFTEK
-196 TRVGNATNSNYERLV
+196 TRFGTAANSDYERLV

-222 AEVVRRSSEIL
+222 AEVVRLSSEKL
-233 VTHFFLFSGLGRS
+233 VNHFFLFSGLGRGT
-246 ASAQDERSLSVPPEI
+246 SAQDERSLSVPPEI
-261 YQMPIEKLQLSPRT
+261 YQMPIERLQLSPRT

-313 AKISELGLDGSR
+313 NKIQELGLDGSS
-325 PIRAEALA
+325 PIRTEVLIDAAER
-333 GTGEDAPEWRSAYA
+333 GPEWRSAYA

-358 GERTVATD
+358 GERTGAVEE
-366 DLDDDEDDDEDYFD
+366 LDDEDEDEEDYFD
-380 DEDEDEEPAVRA
+380 DEDDEEEPASRTA
-392 SLRRTPEQDPDG
+392 LRPVPEDDG
-404 YAPDNDD
+404 DVDEGYDYND
-411 YHDEDEC
+411 EEEE